1 MKDDRGSELHRALLH
16 RTTCT
21 LKHPAIL
28 QPIMKQLQ
36 TSPLLVASEQLWN
49 TSVSHYHYAFRTAT
63 KHFTS
68 ILGKADLNYSHDSA
82 R

>member
-21 LKHPAIL
+21 LKHPTIL
-28 QPIMKQLQ
+28 QHIMEQLQ
-36 TSPLLVASEQLWN
+36 TSPLLIASEQWWN
-49 TSVSHYHYAFRTAT
+49 TSVSHYQYRTAT
-63 KHFTS
+63 KHFTC